1 MRNFTEE
8 QNMFRESYRRFL
20 EAEVVPHMERFR
32 EQGIVDRD
40 IFKKAGDQDM
50 LMIWPDEK
58 YGGLGDDDFRY
69 EQVIIEE
76 TARANV
82 GEWYN
87 TLHSRL
93 VGPYFKNIGNE
104 EQRERFLPKCVSGE
118 TILAVAMTEP
128 GAGSDLSGMKTTAKD
143 MGDHL
148 VLNGS
153 KTYISNGINADVV
166 IVAGK
171 YIPQGETQP
180 ANKHSMVLCV
190 VERGMKGFERGQ
202 NLKKMGLP
210 AQDTA
215 ELFFNDVVI
224 PKENILG
231 TPGKGFIHL
240 MKGLSE
246 ERLIAGTGYVAAARA
261 AFDVTREFVMERQIF
276 GKRLSDIQNTQ
287 FKMAEL
293 DTEID
298 IFQVYIDH
306 LVALH
311 NKGQLTADM
320 AAKAKLQGSEIQW
333 RTVDEGVQ
341 LHGGAGYMQEYPIC
355 GMFTDARINRILAG
369 SSEVMKLIIGRE
381 IFSQKYQSPLS

>member
-1 MRNFTEE
+1 MRKFTEE
-8 QNMFRESYRRFL
+8 QHLFRDSYRKFL

-32 EQGIVDRD
+32 EEGIVDRE
-40 IFKKAGDQDM
+40 IFRKAGEQGM
-50 LMIWPDEK
+50 LMVWPDEK

-69 EQVIIEE
+69 EQIIIEE

-82 GEWYN
+82 GEWFN

-93 VGPYFKNIGNE
+93 VGPYFKNIGSE
-104 EQRERFLPKCVSGE
+104 EQRERFLPKCATGE

-128 GAGSDLSGMKTTAKD
+128 GAGSDLSGMKSTARD

-166 IVAGK
+166 IVAAK
-171 YIPQGETQP
+171 YIAEGESEP
-180 ANKHSMVLCV
+180 ANKHSMVLSI
-190 VERGMKGFERGQ
+190 VERGMEGFERGR

-215 ELFFNDVVI
+215 ELFFNDVKI

-231 TPGKGFIHL
+231 TPGKGFHHL
-240 MKGLSE
+240 MEGLAE
-246 ERLIAGTGYVAAARA
+246 ERLISGAGYCASARA
-261 AFDVTREFVMERQIF
+261 AFDVTRDFVMERKVF
-276 GKRLSDIQNTQ
+276 GDRLSDMQNTQ

-293 DTEID
+293 DTEIE

-306 LVALH
+306 LVELH
-311 NKGQLTADM
+311 NQGLLNANM

-333 RTVDEGVQ
+333 RMVDEGVQ

-355 GMFTDARINRILAG
+355 GMFTGARINRILAG
-369 SSEVMKLIIGRE
+369 SSEVMKLIIGRD
-381 IFSQKYQSPLS
+381 IFSQNYQSSLQ